1 MNIYVIVLLHVWIIK
16 FSSRSFENGNVYV
29 PRPNS
34 SFMKEKRFMTPEKE
48 VPYYGMTCRHL
59 IVSKTLLNEWFL
71 SNTIWLIFQLLR
83 GKNNRWWFWCPLCT
97 RPTKLDL
104 NIANSL
110 ELQCTYTHVPPL
122 DTFFWIRAN
131 QYLPILYFTFLF
143 SLCVFVSAAGQ
154 YSVIWTGTG
163 LPRFRFGSGTVSA
176 LLF

>member
-34 SFMKEKRFMTPEKE
+34 SFMKKKRFMTPEKE
-48 VPYYGMTCRHL
+48 VLYYGMTCRHI

-131 QYLPILYFTFLF
+131 QYLSILYFTFLF

-154 YSVIWTGTG
+154 S
-163 LPRFRFGSGTVSA
+163 RFRFGTGTVSA